1 MYLKI
6 GVVCFGVSELP
17 ELKRLVDAALRR
29 EKLPWGSSTV
39 VIRRDDPNIQSIEAQ
54 WRQTAFAGVSWKPDL
69 KSVMIEAQYLL
80 VVGDCRKF
88 KQLKAKLHG
97 YPNVRKVKFIDIR

>member
-39 VIRRDDPNIQSIEAQ
+39 VVRRNDPNIQAIEAQ
-54 WRQTAFAGVSWKPDL
+54 WRQTAFAGVSWQPDL
-69 KSVMIEAQYLL
+69 KSVISEAHYLL

-88 KQLKAKLHG
+88 KQIKQRLVD